1 MRKEYCSIPEIPE
14 SELEDAFVTMFNK
27 MRVGSKTILS
37 PIISTMTEVRESTN
51 KGNEQLTA
59 IDKRLVEL
67 NDKKLLLTKLRTRGI
82 MMELD
87 YLNETV
93 GIDQEMEKL
102 RRDRKKALTGDD
114 DLEQINQFKRLQ
126 ALVADSEMMISFNPE
141 KLTDIVD
148 MITVVNRN
156 LIRFRLLGGL
166 EVNETLGEV
175 KK

>member
-1 MRKEYCSIPEIPE
+1 
-14 SELEDAFVTMFNK
+14 
-27 MRVGSKTILS
+27 
-37 PIISTMTEVRESTN
+37 
-51 KGNEQLTA
+51 
-59 IDKRLVEL
+59 
-67 NDKKLLLTKLRTRGI
+67 
-82 MMELD
+82 MELD